1 MIEIYASTKL
11 SQLWASR
18 KLKNKLRAYRQII
31 SQLTKA
37 KSLIKKEANR
47 KSLVIC
53 WSIMTGMLS
62 QFVIPKHVPVFSL
75 YWLTPDKRPVNTFL
89 KKRMLNRSTFFVF
102 ADSKGTKEEIIDY
115 YSPKSINNIYVFPDT
130 FNYLGEFRNLSED
143 DVEARRRKR
152 ICFTGGR
159 NNRDWN
165 CFIQTA
171 RLCPDI
177 NFIGIGIDKD
187 QLKET
192 LPDNVTL
199 YNKTNEDF
207 YYSTMNDAYLVYLP
221 LNDRRAAGAINIFRA
236 AMNQQICL
244 ITDAPSTSIYFPLDN
259 HIQLLP
265 IQDAAYN
272 ASIIKQMFSLSDDDY
287 IKKVNDVRNHLLAS
301 FSSNRIASDL
311 SEIINKTMNNC

>member
-1 MIEIYASTKL
+1 MNLDRNRIIIIYDTASDNNDKYWLTKELNAINEYEVIEIYASTKL
-11 SQLWASR
+11 SQLWSSR

-53 WSIMTGMLS
+53 WSILTGMLS

-75 YWLTPDKRPVNTFL
+75 NWLTPDKRPVNTFL

-159 NNRDWN
+159 NDHTYDRHERDR
-165 CFIQTA
+165 QQH
-171 RLCPDI
+171 RPS
-177 NFIGIGIDKD
+177 
-187 QLKET
+187 ET
-192 LPDNVTL
+192 
-199 YNKTNEDF
+199 
-207 YYSTMNDAYLVYLP
+207 
-221 LNDRRAAGAINIFRA
+221 
-236 AMNQQICL
+236 
-244 ITDAPSTSIYFPLDN
+244 
-259 HIQLLP
+259 
-265 IQDAAYN
+265 
-272 ASIIKQMFSLSDDDY
+272 
-287 IKKVNDVRNHLLAS
+287 
-301 FSSNRIASDL
+301 
-311 SEIINKTMNNC
+311 